1 MEMLGP
7 LCNQTVNL
15 ETDAKTLYYSL
26 LKKKIHTQTGYSTP
40 KNLQIDGSFLV
51 SHRTHTMNNIILCL
65 WGSLCASGRRTQSSG
80 RSRSSDK
87 GGPALQKEFFRLFG
101 QIILV
106 KK

>member
-26 LKKKIHTQTGYSTP
+26 LKKK
-40 KNLQIDGSFLV
+40 
-51 SHRTHTMNNIILCL
+51 THTNRIFYPKKSSNRWIILCVPQDTYHEL
-65 WGSLCASGRRTQSSG
+65 FCVFGDLYVHQDAGHRAVADPDLQIR
-80 RSRSSDK
+80 